1 MTKYTEQEKA
11 NYLAK
16 IIDEKVKHTSGNT
29 YEAES
34 GAEYLILTDAEAD
47 ELAREEIGRSLW
59 AFNADFILEHAHK
72 SDELTSFEWLAGIES
87 IKKAQAEQCEDFNG
101 IARCLVGNLEQFASD
116 AISADGRGHFLATY
130 DGEEIEMDGPGLFAY
145 RVD

>member
-1 MTKYTEQEKA
+1 MKKYTEKEKA
-11 NYLAK
+11 NYLMQ
-16 IIDEKVKHTSGNT
+16 IIGEKVTHTDGNT
-29 YEAES
+29 YETES

-47 ELAREEIGRSLW
+47 KLAREEIGRSLW

-72 SDELTSFEWLAGIES
+72 SHELTNFEWLAGIES

-101 IARCLVGNLEQFASD
+101 VARCLVGNLKRFASD
-116 AISADGRGHFLATY
+116 AIAADGRGHFLATY

-145 RVD
+145 RVN